1 MGQQIKDTVVIPW
14 NNIFLEAVRRL
25 GGAPGPI
32 ARIGAMMHIAMFD
45 TVNLLTGKTY
55 TPYTPGLPDPA
66 ATQFLGADPARS
78 AAFAASKTLFAT
90 IGQIIPPVAVGAAA
104 AAVGAAGGSG
114 PEDQY
119 RFEPA
124 FDLRGVIAAQA
135 GGSPQAVAA
144 PAAAAGPDP
153 SQLFGE
159 AVAQALLD
167 HRSADGSMAGLSD
180 PPMPPLDPA
189 RAGEWRPTGSGP
201 AVTPKWGL
209 VTPFGGWQTSQIVD
223 FHPRYALNPGV
234 FPTYSVMLPSQDY
247 ALQVEEV
254 RRLGQDDAET
264 SGRRTREQTE
274 IAFFWAND
282 VNGTSKPP
290 GQLYTI
296 TQIVARDEKT
306 VDDLLETARL
316 FALIGIAMADAAIVA
331 WHVKYLFPNVT
342 TLIRLWRPETAI
354 AEPQDD
360 GNPGTTPV
368 LGWKPLSVAPNGT
381 RFSPPFPA
389 YISGHATFGAAHA
402 AMMRQYF
409 KRDSI
414 GFTATTED
422 PNAKDQAGNQLTRRF
437 TSFTEAARENGR
449 SRVYLGVHYQIDA
462 EGGFESGT
470 KVAEFGFANV
480 LKPV

>member
-1 MGQQIKDTVVIPW
+1 MAQPIKDTVVIPW
-14 NNIFLEAVRRL
+14 NNIFLQAVRGL

-32 ARIGAMMHIAMFD
+32 ARIGAMMHVAIFD

-55 TPYTPGLPDPA
+55 TPYAPSLPDPA
-66 ATQFLGADPARS
+66 APQYLGADPARS

-90 IGQIIPPVAVGAAA
+90 IGQIIPPPPAGAAA
-104 AAVGAAGGSG
+104 GAAVAAGGSG
-114 PEDQY
+114 PEHQF
-119 RFEPA
+119 RFNPA
-124 FDLRGVIAAQA
+124 FDLGMVIAAA
-135 GGSPQAVAA
+135 ALGGPQAT
-144 PAAAAGPDP
+144 AAAAGGPDP

-167 HRSADGSMAGLSD
+167 HRSTDGSTDGLSD
-180 PPMPPLDPA
+180 PPVPSLDPA
-189 RAGEWRPTGSGP
+189 KAGEWRPTGSG
-201 AVTPKWGL
+201 AALTPRWGL
-209 VTPFGGWQTSQIVD
+209 VAPFCGWQTSQIAD
-223 FHPRYALNPGV
+223 FHPRYALNPNV
-234 FPTYSVMLPSQDY
+234 YPTYSAFLPGRDY
-247 ALQVEEV
+247 AAQVEEV
-254 RRLGQDDAET
+254 RQLGQDIAET
-264 SGRRTREQTE
+264 TGRRTPEQTQ

-282 VNGTSKPP
+282 ANGTFKPP

-316 FALIGIAMADAAIVA
+316 FALVGIAMADAAIVA
-331 WHVKYLFPNVT
+331 WHVKYLFSNAT
-342 TLIRLWRPETAI
+342 TPIRLWRPETAI

-368 LGWKPLSVAPNGT
+368 PGWKPLSVTPAGV

-402 AMMRQYF
+402 AVMRLYYG
-409 KRDSI
+409 RDSI

-422 PNAKDQAGNQLTRRF
+422 PSAKDQAGNALTRRF

-480 LKPV
+480 LRPV